1 MKTNINNNESA
12 NRVNNREQAIK
23 EPQTITDAQGRQC
36 YAFVLYIGGEISR
49 VLTCGWWAAPTD
61 AERTAE
67 GMAIA
72 ARAFKK
78 TAGVVAYALQDN
90 DIYQLMFTKA
100 ISGRGCLSFK
110 IHCSRLESGRYI
122 APTQDEQRQYFTLPN
137 RDRYTGAECMP
148 TGWNEDKTEGTAQ
161 YFREKLCA
169 SFWGGDNVPRLFEYC
184 GEKLICVYKGDY
196 WDIMKSDG
204 RGLQEDL
211 TLEELSDVLALYYR
225 TDQKLR
231 KSQTTE
237 PKPADHL
244 RMAL

>member
-1 MKTNINNNESA
+1 MKTNINNNNESA

-36 YAFVLYIGGEISR
+36 YAFVLYISGEISR

-110 IHCSRLESGRYI
+110 IHRSRIESGKYI
-122 APTQDEQRQYFTLPN
+122 APTPEEQKEYFSMDHD
-137 RDRYTGAECMP
+137 DRYTGAECMP
-148 TGWNEDKTEGTAQ
+148 VGWNEKKEVYDAD
-161 YFREKLCA
+161 YYRETLCA
-169 SFWGGDNVPRLFEYC
+169 SWWGGDDVPRLFEFC
-184 GEKLICVYKGDY
+184 GLNLVCIRKGEY
-196 WDIMKSDG
+196 WDLTTDDG
-204 RGLQEDL
+204 KGTQHDL
-211 TLEELSDVLALYYR
+211 TLDELADVLAQYYA
-225 TDQKLR
+225 DEQKVQAAR
-231 KSQTTE
+231 V
-237 PKPADHL
+237 A
-244 RMAL
+244 